1 MAEDYE
7 ATLDSVRDQVEDI
20 WQDYDAQEV
29 ASLDAWLREKTT
41 SIIGD
46 VKTAE
51 GEMEDAI
58 TERDGRISGLE
69 ERVAELE
76 HEVTELEAAEQ

>member
-20 WQDYDAQEV
+20 WQDYDAQKV

-41 SIIGD
+41 SIISD

-51 GEMEDAI
+51 GEVDDAVRGRD
-58 TERDGRISGLE
+58 ERI
-69 ERVAELE
+69 AELE
-76 HEVTELEAAEQ
+76 EQVAELEAAE